1 MIEPGVIVGFVIV
14 LILFMIGVPIFISIG
29 FGTMTILLYTENQHL
44 LPNLG
49 QSSFEGMNAF
59 AFLAIPLYILTGD
72 IIARTGVASA
82 LLDLAKSIV
91 GFIRGGMSA
100 TVLLACGFFAAI
112 SGSNASDAAVFS
124 RLTIPDLEKHGYPRA
139 YSAALVAA
147 GGSTAILIPPSV
159 GYILLGYVSRLSVA
173 DLFIA
178 TIIPGVLV
186 LLVMVVINFIYVNR
200 AGFESDIIRSQFDIK
215 KVLVCAWRA
224 KVGLLL
230 PVIVLGGIYSGVFT
244 PTEAGAIAVAVGLVY
259 GAVTGKLTPREYAD
273 TLRSSG
279 LVCGVIMPIMAMAYF
294 FGQTLTYFE
303 TQKIIVDVILTITEE
318 PVLIMIIMFVF
329 LFVMGVFIDFVPNVL
344 ILAPLLMPVA
354 LEIGMDPIHFGI
366 WFMFTLTIGFITPP
380 YGFNLFV
387 VSSVSGESIVAISRR
402 ITPFV
407 IAMIITNVIIALVPD
422 LSLVLL
428 GTKGP

>member
-1 MIEPGVIVGFVIV
+1 MIEPGVIVGFAIV
-14 LILFMIGVPIFISIG
+14 LILFLIGMPIFVSIG
-29 FGTMTILLYTENQHL
+29 LGTMIILLYTGNQHL

-72 IIARTGVASA
+72 IISRTGIASA

-112 SGSNASDAAVFS
+112 SGSNASDAAVFA
-124 RLTIPDLEKHGYPRA
+124 RLTIPDLEKRGYPRD

-186 LLVMVVINFIYVNR
+186 LLLMVVINFIYVNR
-200 AGFESDIIRSQFDIK
+200 AGFESDVIRSQFDIK
-215 KVLVCAWRA
+215 QVLVCAWRA
-224 KVGLLL
+224 KIGLLL
-230 PVIVLGGIYSGVFT
+230 PAIILGGIYSGVFT
-244 PTEAGAIAVAVGLVY
+244 PTEAGAIAVAAGLAY
-259 GAVTGKLTPREYAD
+259 GAVTGKLTPRDYVD

-279 LVCGVIMPIMAMAYF
+279 LVVGVIMPIMAMAYF

-303 TQKIIVDVILTITEE
+303 TQKILVEVMLAITEE
-318 PVLIMIIMFVF
+318 PVLIMLMMFVF

-387 VSSVSGESIVAISRR
+387 VSSVSGQSVVAISRR
-402 ITPFV
+402 IAPFV
-407 IAMIITNVIIALVPD
+407 IAMIIANVIIALVPY

-428 GTKGP
+428 GAKGP

>member
-1 MIEPGVIVGFVIV
+1 MIEPGVIVGFAIV
-14 LILFMIGVPIFISIG
+14 LILFLIGMPIFVSIG
-29 FGTMTILLYTENQHL
+29 LGTMIILLYTGNQHL

-72 IIARTGVASA
+72 IISRTGIASA

-124 RLTIPDLEKHGYPRA
+124 RLTIPDLEKRGYPRD

-186 LLVMVVINFIYVNR
+186 LLLMIVINFIYVNR
-200 AGFESDIIRSQFDIK
+200 AGFESDVIRSQFDIK
-215 KVLVCAWRA
+215 QVLVCAWRA
-224 KVGLLL
+224 KIGLLL
-230 PVIVLGGIYSGVFT
+230 PAIILGGIYSGVFT
-244 PTEAGAIAVAVGLVY
+244 PTEAGGIAVAAGLVY
-259 GAVTGKLTPREYAD
+259 GAVTGKLTPRDYVD

-279 LVCGVIMPIMAMAYF
+279 LVVGVIMPIMAMAYF

-303 TQKIIVDVILTITEE
+303 TQKILVEVMLAITEE
-318 PVLIMIIMFVF
+318 PVLIMIMMFVF

-387 VSSVSGESIVAISRR
+387 VSSVSGQSVVAISRR
-402 ITPFV
+402 IAPFV
-407 IAMIITNVIIALVPD
+407 IAMIIANVIIALVPY

-428 GTKGP
+428 GAKGP